1 MKACKQEEWNV
12 GAAIGFGGPI
22 FAEQQLGMWVELSAA
37 RFCLLSVLGTGRP
50 RFGLYSAIRASHK
63 SPLAALRYGQALIS
77 NPHSGTHKG
86 RLWVALLCGALG
98 EVSGDNVALEEHEK
112 DNDWHDRDERTCQ
125 NESPITLH
133 PPERTT

>member
-1 MKACKQEEWNV
+1 MPRSASAGQSLPNSSSECGSSFRLRGSACSPFSALV
-12 GAAIGFGGPI
+12 G
-22 FAEQQLGMWVELSAA
+22 L
-37 RFCLLSVLGTGRP
+37 VL
-50 RFGLYSAIRASHK
+50 GLYSAIRASHK

-77 NPHSGTHKG
+77 NPHSGTHNG

-98 EVSGDNVALEEHEK
+98 ELSGDNVALEEHEK